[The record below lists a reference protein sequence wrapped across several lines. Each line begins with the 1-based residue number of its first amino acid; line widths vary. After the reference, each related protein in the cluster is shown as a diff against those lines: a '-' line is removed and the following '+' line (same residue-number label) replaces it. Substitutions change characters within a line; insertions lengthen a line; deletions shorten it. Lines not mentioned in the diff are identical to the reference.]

1 MELRISSRGARGGGC
16 REIPSP
22 TNFGPDAQGIGS
34 IKNRPKLVGEGEHLG
49 EVISRMSL
57 ERATKEGESPV
68 GENNLTLLGI
78 YPEYHRE
85 RKPCGKQAG
94 LPAKAKYSPTT
105 DSALSTVRER

>member
-1 MELRISSRGARGGGC
+1 MWGMTA
-16 REIPSP
+16 
-22 TNFGPDAQGIGS
+22 
-34 IKNRPKLVGEGEHLG
+34 EGEHLG

-105 DSALSTVRER
+105 DSELSTVRER